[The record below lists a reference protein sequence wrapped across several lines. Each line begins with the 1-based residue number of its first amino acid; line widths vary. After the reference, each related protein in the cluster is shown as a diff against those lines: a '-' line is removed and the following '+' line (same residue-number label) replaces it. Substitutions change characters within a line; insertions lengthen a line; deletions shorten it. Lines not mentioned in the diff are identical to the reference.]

1 MCLPRLCI
9 NRIRLEFKGRPGRQ
23 AMNCRI
29 QVLIESDWNLKKV
42 SLICLLAK
50 SLVLIESDWN
60 LKSLQKVHTG
70 ERYTVLIESDWNLK
84 LALFDT
90 FPIALDV
97 LIESDWNLKVQ
108 EEPKEQ
114 QEPEQY

>member
-1 MCLPRLCI
+1 
-9 NRIRLEFKGRPGRQ
+9 
-23 AMNCRI
+23 MNCRI
-29 QVLIESDWNLKKV
+29 Q
-42 SLICLLAK
+42 
-50 SLVLIESDWN
+50 VLIESDWN

>member
-1 MCLPRLCI
+1 M
-9 NRIRLEFKGRPGRQ
+9 
-23 AMNCRI
+23 
-29 QVLIESDWNLKKV
+29 
-42 SLICLLAK
+42 
-50 SLVLIESDWN
+50 
-60 LKSLQKVHTG
+60 HTG